1 MRFCKSDRV
10 NPAFHR
16 DVTTSLRVTVSR
28 DDVTG
33 RYAVTVTRHLLRREV
48 ASSGGRPPEL
58 FARTRRKVHYVYS
71 LFRATRVGPE
81 SPIDPAQ
88 LAGLP

>member
-28 DDVTG
+28 DDVTWALRRHG
-33 RYAVTVTRHLLRREV
+33 DAPIGAVTI
-48 ASSGGRPPEL
+48 GRIS
-58 FARTRRKVHYVYS
+58 RRKRS
-71 LFRATRVGPE
+71 ACFSTTRFCKSDRVNP
-81 SPIDPAQ
+81 PLQ
-88 LAGLP
+88 RQT